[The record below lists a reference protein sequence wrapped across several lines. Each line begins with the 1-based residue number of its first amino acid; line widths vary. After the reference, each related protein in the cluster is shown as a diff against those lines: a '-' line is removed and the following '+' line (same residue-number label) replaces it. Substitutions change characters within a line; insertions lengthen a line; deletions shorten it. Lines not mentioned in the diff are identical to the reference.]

1 MSPRFHLRPLSV
13 QPDTRLVELAAEGDE
28 RAFETLVK
36 RHRRSLAAYCRRIG
50 LPEHR
55 AEDVVQQSL
64 TRAWVALSGGA
75 EVREPRAW
83 LYRIVHNTT
92 MNAIRAERRHLHEP
106 IEVAATAEAL
116 PGAGEIDAGLR
127 ARDAL
132 GHVAALPEQQRDAL
146 LLTAIEGRSH
156 DEAAN
161 VMGLSDG
168 AVRGLLYRARTNLRR
183 AAAAFGPQG
192 LLGWIGRGAGDGA
205 LAGRTAELSAG
216 GAAAGA
222 AGLLGK
228 GAIATGVAAL
238 LAAGGTIVH
247 LEGGSARG
255 HRHVAAVSRAAS
267 AARGSTTARASAV
280 ADAQLPSG
288 SAKPVVNRAV
298 RRSSAGAA
306 APLQGGNGRR
316 GSGSPYTGETNHGS
330 HRRSSSEGA
339 RETRGEEPSEFT
351 GASVVSS
358 GPGGDGSTVYG
369 GATQSSGDT
378 PSESPLSYEK
388 SSHMSDDP
396 PSAKDEE
403 GPERE
408 EPASGGETTTPTEE
422 TQKRS
427 DG

>member
-13 QPDTRLVELAAEGDE
+13 QPDTRLVELAADGDE

-36 RHRRSLAAYCRRIG
+36 RHRRALAAYCRRIG

-106 IEVAATAEAL
+106 IEAAATAEAQ
-116 PGAGEIDAGLR
+116 PGAGEIDVGLR

-192 LLGWIGRGAGDGA
+192 LLGWIGRGGGDGA
-205 LAGRTAELSAG
+205 LAGRTAEVSAG

-247 LEGGSARG
+247 LEGGPSRG
-255 HRHVAAVSRAAS
+255 HRHVAAVSRRSAS
-267 AARGSTTARASAV
+267 DKRGSTTARTSAV
-280 ADAQLPSG
+280 ADAQLPAG
-288 SAKPVVNRAV
+288 SAKLVVNRAV
-298 RRSSAGAA
+298 RRSSAGVT
-306 APLQGGNGRR
+306 APLRG
-316 GSGSPYTGETNHGS
+316 GSGRHGSGNTYTGEANRGS
-330 HRRSSSEGA
+330 HRRSSSGGG
-339 RETRGEEPSEFT
+339 RETTGEEAPEYS
-351 GASVVSS
+351 GASVATS
-358 GPGGDGSTVYG
+358 GPGG
-369 GATQSSGDT
+369 
-378 PSESPLSYEK
+378 P
-388 SSHMSDDP
+388 
-396 PSAKDEE
+396 
-403 GPERE
+403 
-408 EPASGGETTTPTEE
+408 
-422 TQKRS
+422 
-427 DG
+427 